1 MNKYAIVFCICMI
14 LFIILVPILIYF
26 DIYITN
32 NNKNYLLNY
41 FYLLNFITFII
52 LIVGLASGV
61 NG

>member
-32 NNKNYLLNY
+32 NNKNHLLNY